1 MTEEQKDAV
10 RMMRFKG
17 LGYGAISKTLNVKEK
32 QIQTYCKTHGLAGTA
47 ELTKLNYPV
56 WCQQHN
62 RCMICG
68 MKMKQPKTGRRK
80 IFCSGRCRTRYC
92 RERKELEE

>member
-10 RMMRFKG
+10 RKMRLSGCGYKMTAKA
-17 LGYGAISKTLNVKEK
+17 LGVKADSIE
-32 QIQTYCKTHGLAGTA
+32 TYCKSHGLGGDT
-47 ELTKLNYPV
+47 EFVRLNYPV

-68 MKMKQPKTGRRK
+68 MKLKQPKTGRRK